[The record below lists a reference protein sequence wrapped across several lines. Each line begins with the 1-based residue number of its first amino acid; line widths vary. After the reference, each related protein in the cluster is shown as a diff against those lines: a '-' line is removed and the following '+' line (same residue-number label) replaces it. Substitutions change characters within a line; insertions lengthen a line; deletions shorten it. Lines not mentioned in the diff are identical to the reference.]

1 LRFGPGAN
9 GFIIDSALLEDH
21 HHAAQPASQPY
32 QSFLLVASKC
42 SSTVQ
47 RMTTVLNRY
56 AAGTKRSFRRPAD
69 PLTADCR
76 VARVAATP
84 LALVPDY
91 HRYLEPIKCEEVDPL
106 PRLPHARAI
115 ARVGRQVILV
125 FSLSRA

>member
-1 LRFGPGAN
+1 MQFHSAAHDLGAQSLR
-9 GFIIDSALLEDH
+9 
-21 HHAAQPASQPY
+21 
-32 QSFLLVASKC
+32 
-42 SSTVQ
+42 
-47 RMTTVLNRY
+47 RRY
-56 AAGTKRSFRRPAD
+56 EAIVPPTRRPPD

-84 LALVPDY
+84 LALAPDY